1 MRIKNIKLALLLAGT
16 LALTN
21 PLGAHAKIENSS
33 FNKVVS
39 ATESSQD
46 AFQYSIEDLVN
57 EDVYSKFGYY
67 KDDYEFYKPLY
78 GSISEARKE
87 HGCTV
92 DEETAKIIDKWAD
105 DLYSMACAYVDA
117 YDKSDLLTC
126 YAVANDVLNS
136 KTAFNLYA
144 SIALGEKASLVID
157 YFDRSFCL
165 CDDGGEISEIFVSEP
180 LDRLPSFSDDIAWV
194 NNADLHLLHN
204 YVHVLGNPLFS
215 VNINE
220 TMLNYAKQLIEQNNA
235 EDVED
240 RAIQYQKI
248 KPTSH
253 NLNVSTEIN

>member
-1 MRIKNIKLALLLAGT
+1 MKINNKLALLLAGT

-21 PLGAHAKIENSS
+21 TLGAHAKIENSS

-39 ATESSQD
+39 VTESSQD
-46 AFQYSIEDLVN
+46 DFQYSIEDLAN
-57 EDVYSKFGYY
+57 EDVYSMFGWYKF
-67 KDDYEFYKPLY
+67 DYEFYKPLY

-117 YDKSDLLTC
+117 YDNADLLTC

-144 SIALGEKASLVID
+144 SIALGKQASLVSD
-157 YFDRSFCL
+157 YLDRSFCL

-180 LDRLPSFSDDIAWV
+180 LDRLPTFPDDIAWV
-194 NNADLHLLHN
+194 NIADLHLSDN
-204 YVHVLGNPLFS
+204 YVPVAGTPNFS
-215 VNINE
+215 VYINE
-220 TMLNYAKQLIEQNNA
+220 TMLDYAQQLIEQNKA
-235 EDVED
+235 KDVED
-240 RAIQYQKI
+240 RSIQYQKI